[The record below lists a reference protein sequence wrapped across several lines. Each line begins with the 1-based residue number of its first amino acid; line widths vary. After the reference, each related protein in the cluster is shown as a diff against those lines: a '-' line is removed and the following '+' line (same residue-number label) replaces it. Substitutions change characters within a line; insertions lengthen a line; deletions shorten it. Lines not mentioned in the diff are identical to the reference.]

1 MGSFSGEGYA
11 QAAATKE
18 AGKLAAKASIYAAN
32 IQRDQYNQTRADM
45 APWLQAGGRA
55 LGTLEEKIT
64 AGPGEYEKS
73 KDYDFLMEQGT
84 QARERSAAARGGLMG
99 GAEQK
104 ELTRF
109 GQGLASQDYDK
120 WLARWYQSLT
130 PYQSM
135 ANVGQTT
142 GNQLGTLGAYGA
154 AQQGNF
160 INQAGQY
167 QAAGYLGAAQ
177 SIGNQ
182 NSSNMNVLNQI
193 GQKYGP
199 QAYNALVGGAGAAPV
214 AAGGAV
220 NYALNSA
227 PLTGAEIG
235 WTWM

>member
-1 MGSFSGEGYA
+1 MSFDIGSMIGGYS
-11 QAAATKE
+11 QGKATKE
-18 AGKLAAKASIYAAN
+18 AAKMAAKASIYAAN
-32 IQRDQYNQTRADM
+32 IQRDQYNQTRKDM
-45 APWLQAGGRA
+45 MPWLETGQRA
-55 LGTLEEKIT
+55 LKTLEQKIA

-73 KDYDFLMEQGT
+73 KDYDFLMQQGT
-84 QARERSAAARGGLMG
+84 QAQERGAAARGGLQS

-104 ELTRF
+104 ALTEY

-167 QAAGYLGAAQ
+167 QAAGMMGVGNTIANMGSSLGQ
-177 SIGNQ
+177 S
-182 NSSNMNVLNQI
+182 
-193 GQKYGP
+193 GQ
-199 QAYNALVGGAGAAPV
+199 NALTQIMQQRQANQGQTWQT
-214 AAGGAV
+214 
-220 NYALNSA
+220 NS
-227 PLTGAEIG
+227 ISY
-235 WTWM
+235 